1 VSGVPARGRRVAV
14 GLLTGALLAVLALG
28 GWTAQRWVAAR
39 AVLQHPVV
47 EILADQGWPVE
58 QDTTFRAGP
67 LDRLFLGGMIEHPL
81 QRQVRFAPAEERAGV
96 LTVVVEDLLFGVRGE
111 PELAAHG
118 LRWQR
123 QLVSGNAVRYTGQPP
138 ASASTR
144 LERVTVT
151 ISSGE
156 VEVRTFGR

>member
-1 VSGVPARGRRVAV
+1 MW
-14 GLLTGALLAVLALG
+14 LLAGILLLVLAVG
-28 GWTAQRWVAAR
+28 GWTAQRWVSAR
-39 AVLQHPVV
+39 AVTHHPVV
-47 EILADQGWPVE
+47 GILEEQGWPVE

-81 QRQVRFAPAEERAGV
+81 QRQVRFTPAEQRAGV
-96 LTVVVEDLLFGVRGE
+96 LTVTVEDLLFGVRGE

-123 QLVSGNAVRYTGQPP
+123 QLVSGNSVRYTGQPP
-138 ASASTR
+138 AAASTR

-151 ISSGE
+151 ISGGA